1 MHSYHLSTFVSTRP
15 NLQLKK
21 WEESRHEFTAP
32 IVDNRCWISLR
43 LTSGYQV
50 WSAVQIL
57 FEFGLSLVS
66 LNASLRSSQKGWK
79 FTEVLLLVRQSG
91 ISKTSASYSSWENN
105 EWVAQQNS
113 TQRRIY
119 IFPGLLTVPNARH
132 PTVSIA
138 QTSLILFAIVMRF
151 TGFRAKPESRFICS
165 TAIHWFLRI

>member
-1 MHSYHLSTFVSTRP
+1 MSS
-15 NLQLKK
+15 
-21 WEESRHEFTAP
+21 TAP

-57 FEFGLSLVS
+57 FEFGLSLLS

-79 FTEVLLLVRQSG
+79 FTDVLLLVRQSG
-91 ISKTSASYSSWENN
+91 ISKTSASYSSSEND

-119 IFPGLLTVPNARH
+119 FLVYLLFRTQDIPQSPSHKHRWFFL
-132 PTVSIA
+132 
-138 QTSLILFAIVMRF
+138 QSLWDLQAFVQNLKADLFVR
-151 TGFRAKPESRFICS
+151 RQS
-165 TAIHWFLRI
+165 TDFFASTTERRNVWK

>member
-1 MHSYHLSTFVSTRP
+1 MSS
-15 NLQLKK
+15 
-21 WEESRHEFTAP
+21 TAP

-57 FEFGLSLVS
+57 FEFGLSLLS

-91 ISKTSASYSSWENN
+91 ISKTSASYSSSEND

-113 TQRRIY
+113 TKD

-151 TGFRAKPESRFICS
+151 TGFCAKPESRFICS